1 MKKNLTG
8 VQEQIISIL
17 CNKNFFKK
25 TSTSPILSIKNPAI
39 SKYTLV
45 FYIDY
50 YISSKLCGKN
60 SIKNK
65 EYEYR
70 SIFIAFYKD
79 QLPLPANYYISEVKL
94 ELFFTLKNR
103 SIIDKLNSYRKIN
116 TRNCLNWFL
125 DINLY
130 LTNEQLLNMLNF
142 YIINQL

>member
-25 TSTSPILSIKNPAI
+25 TPPIPSIKNPAI
-39 SKYTLV
+39 SKYTLL
-45 FYIDY
+45 FHIDY
-50 YISSKLCGKN
+50 YISSKLCGEN

-70 SIFIAFYKD
+70 SIFIAFYED
-79 QLPLPANYYISEVKL
+79 QPTLPANYISEVKL

-142 YIINQL
+142 YIINQV